1 MGAPL
6 MGESLENPESDLSP
20 TALEGPMEAPPS
32 KATVPGRPRRYPTPL
47 TAYLTANKPPEGNHR
62 ESWYLYDVEFE
73 GEVIVKNSKD
83 AECDAARALLAR
95 GMTGKLTMVDAKTG
109 KPRTFINIEK
119 AAKLTVSETR
129 SHGPRFAR
137 WTPNPWSKHP

>member
-1 MGAPL
+1 MSTFEPSDAASDSREDG
-6 MGESLENPESDLSP
+6 GEVR
-20 TALEGPMEAPPS
+20 PS
-32 KATVPGRPRRYPTPL
+32 QATVPGRPRCYPTPL
-47 TAYLTANKPPEGNHR
+47 KAYLTANRPPEGNHR

-109 KPRTFINIEK
+109 RPRTIINIEK

-129 SHGPRFAR
+129 SHGPRFVS